1 MTYNLINFIS
11 KQTKLLMSHIT
22 AVYIPRH
29 TVNYLKANIYIENAR
44 LKVLRNNEVGLILI
58 GQLAWL
64 K

>member
-11 KQTKLLMSHIT
+11 KQTKLLISHIT
-22 AVYIPRH
+22 AVDIPRH
-29 TVNYLKANIYIENAR
+29 TVNHLKANIYIENAR
-44 LKVLRNNEVGLILI
+44 LKVLNKDEVGLTSI